1 MAYRVLMELVPR
13 PDSIQE
19 WMWDE
24 QDEER
29 GVATNGHADFKHQTG
44 GKAWTGKLAASD
56 TVWEYSNETSASA
69 KMAQLDSA
77 DSTNRRYK
85 VVEV

>member
-1 MAYRVLMELVPR
+1 MAYRVLMELVAR
-13 PDSIQE
+13 PDSMQE

-24 QDEER
+24 QNEER
-29 GVATNGHADFKHQTG
+29 GVTTNGHADFKHHAG

-56 TVWEYSNETSASA
+56 TVWEYSNEASASA
-69 KMAQLDSA
+69 KMAQLDAA

>member
-1 MAYRVLMELVPR
+1 MAYRVLMELVAR

-24 QDEER
+24 QNEER
-29 GVATNGHADFKHQTG
+29 GVSANGHADFKHQTG
-44 GKAWTGKLAASD
+44 GKAWTGKLTLGG
-56 TVWEYSNETSASA
+56 TVWEYSTQGAANT
-69 KMAQLDSA
+69 KMAALDAA